1 MLEELGAGL
10 HEVARRKLRRTAA
23 RVQPRAHQQLRAART
38 RHRNVGES
46 ALLALRVHADGEP
59 VLLLH
64 PLLIGGRRLL
74 LALNI
79 QVERRQVR
87 VVPSQRVGQIPTLR
101 QPRLLVGRIDL
112 PRHGFLALSVG
123 GEHPVAQ
130 AEDGDAVPLQ
140 ALRAVDS
147 QDLDGLRVR
156 LAQGSL
162 QPLLAFVG
170 HAQVREERP
179 QRRARRLLLVGGGHR
194 NELVQR
200 GSAPHR
206 QGVRDDVVQ
215 GAHDE
220 DCTLNLLGDRA
231 PNALTHR
238 AQTLPQQPHA
248 ARSLLA
254 DRGAPLHSPPGVGR
268 VVHRVQE
275 NGLVG
280 AGPLVACQGAR
291 PVAQRDQVGGPQ
303 VNARQEA
310 RQPRGGRH
318 VVGQLQRRA
327 HVLHGG
333 LVQQPAQAH
342 DLRRDTGLAQSGV
355 NKGEILAAPTQDG
368 DCAPLAILGRLRT
381 DALHEVHRCGQRVL
395 IHLRV
400 RDLHG
405 ALPRSLPGNQD
416 RRLCLERVLALL
428 IGGHL
433 TQGRCHAIRRVQ
445 NRHVVTPRGGQRE
458 GLPGLGRSAL
468 ETIQEGLQG

>member
-1 MLEELGAGL
+1 M
-10 HEVARRKLRRTAA
+10 T
-23 RVQPRAHQQLRAART
+23 
-38 RHRNVGES
+38 S
-46 ALLALRVHADGEP
+46 
-59 VLLLH
+59 
-64 PLLIGGRRLL
+64 
-74 LALNI
+74 
-79 QVERRQVR
+79 
-87 VVPSQRVGQIPTLR
+87 
-101 QPRLLVGRIDL
+101 
-112 PRHGFLALSVG
+112 
-123 GEHPVAQ
+123 
-130 AEDGDAVPLQ
+130 
-140 ALRAVDS
+140 
-147 QDLDGLRVR
+147 
-156 LAQGSL
+156 
-162 QPLLAFVG
+162 
-170 HAQVREERP
+170 
-179 QRRARRLLLVGGGHR
+179 
-194 NELVQR
+194 
-200 GSAPHR
+200 
-206 QGVRDDVVQ
+206 
-215 GAHDE
+215 
-220 DCTLNLLGDRA
+220 

-238 AQTLPQQPHA
+238 AQTLPHQPHA

-254 DRGAPLHSPPGVGR
+254 DRGAALHSPPGVGR

-280 AGPLVACQGAR
+280 AGPLLACQGAR

-342 DLRRDTGLAQSGV
+342 DLRRDAGLAQSGV

-468 ETIQEGLQG
+468 ETIQEGLQGRGRGPPPPVNRLIRVAHRSNSVVAEQRGEELHLDDGRVLELIEEDRTELLAQRGAHRRGLAHDARGQDQLIRKIENAHLTFALLIGRNRAQECETTSVGPQEVACLHVGIAHLGQLTTQLLQGLARTLHREAVLGQLARKMQDLRNRVDRPELLVQVGGPRLDDLRHQVEGAGLGQHGKIGIDADPHPVLGHDALRERVVGQGHRVFVQTLAHLRHLS